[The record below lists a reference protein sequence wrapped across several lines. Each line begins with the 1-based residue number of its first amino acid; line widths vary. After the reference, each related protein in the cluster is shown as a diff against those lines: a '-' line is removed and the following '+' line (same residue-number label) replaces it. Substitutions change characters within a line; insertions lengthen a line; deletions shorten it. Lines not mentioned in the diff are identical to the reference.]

1 MGSPTHE
8 APCKGCASYQRLP
21 FILEVRP
28 FPQLPKYGS
37 GLFVCVICTYI
48 HIIYS
53 IKSNKL
59 SITCTKELTC
69 NTSKFKKST
78 IPKETRILSIHK
90 NRMLMRQFYKNRVL
104 MRAYYSSLAIWSR
117 ITIRNQIIFKNLFSI
132 RKRSRSMNNK
142 FKSRIRSFRGRTK
155 KYQSY
160 RFFLISNGWKF
171 KL

>member
-1 MGSPTHE
+1 MLRS
-8 APCKGCASYQRLP
+8 SW
-21 FILEVRP
+21 
-28 FPQLPKYGS
+28 
-37 GLFVCVICTYI
+37 
-48 HIIYS
+48 S
-53 IKSNKL
+53 IKRRKF
-59 SITCTKELTC
+59 IHWKACWI
-69 NTSKFKKST
+69 FKKST
-78 IPKETRILSIHK
+78 IPNETIILSIHK

-104 MRAYYSSLAIWSR
+104 MRAYYSSLAILSR

-171 KL
+171 KLLISNIRNLSKNSQKIKFFTLKDSPKTHIRTN